1 MLAWV
6 VISRPISRQGCRP
19 SELPSPATPP
29 QQLGLLRFPYFPT
42 SLLPYFTLGPS
53 RDEKLVTTTPLD
65 SALTNCD
72 VCKPFRICS
81 YEGNNILDSV
91 KGTETKSGCQGKVR
105 WVIEVLR
112 VFDLAERRPF

>member
-81 YEGNNILDSV
+81 YEN
-91 KGTETKSGCQGKVR
+91 C
-105 WVIEVLR
+105 R
-112 VFDLAERRPF
+112 VSPAFFL